1 MTDFSD
7 IPEIADVIPD
17 RETLDGSKVS
27 IESILNVPLVFTGW
41 EIRPSKHKK
50 PGNEQC
56 LTLQFERNGQHY
68 IVFTGSNVLISQIE
82 AYEAA
87 RDKEKPRM
95 FKATIR
101 KIDNFYKF
109 GRSEIG
115 NSNENRR

>member
-1 MTDFSD
+1 MTDYTD

-17 RETLDGSKVS
+17 RETLDGTKVS
-27 IESILNVPLVFTGW
+27 IDSILNVPLVFTGW

-56 LTLQFERNGQHY
+56 LTLQFERNGQHH

-87 RDKEKPRM
+87 RDKTKPRM
-95 FKATIR
+95 FKAVIR

-109 GRSEIG
+109 GRSEVK
-115 NSNENRR
+115 